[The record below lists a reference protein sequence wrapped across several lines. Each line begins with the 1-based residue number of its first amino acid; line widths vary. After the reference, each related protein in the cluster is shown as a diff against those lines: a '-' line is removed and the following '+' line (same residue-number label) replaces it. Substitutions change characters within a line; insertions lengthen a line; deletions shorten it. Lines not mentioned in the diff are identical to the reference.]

1 MRNNSPFYTGDRGRR
16 LSFWLVMLIAVASA
30 LGALPHAALASPLV
44 GFVGEV
50 TATDNT
56 QEILKIIFD
65 EPLVVNVVTDSELM
79 GSFETDTNVME
90 DQTTGGRYIEAA
102 QYFALSGGA
111 GAITE
116 RGSFPQADPPIFK
129 NSRVFLKKLGG
140 SVEMTGDEMRKVKG
154 GEGAYINYM
163 ERALPDLVTRLVNG
177 IDRMYIGYG
186 AAAKARVQ
194 SISAYNSPGAGQF
207 TTVVDRTMGIDG
219 WEDPWLQFL
228 EQERD
233 VFASSLAA
241 PITVR
246 NPGVDQSALLNNIDP
261 DTNTLTW
268 TGSQALHDAIQ
279 AGDYL
284 ADGDKGRSSFP
295 AGSPAVTL
303 EISGLLAAVDDG
315 GLVSTYMN
323 IPRSGNRLWQ
333 GQIINGAAGP
343 FGGVLTETLL
353 NFADRQSR
361 KRGGGKVDLIVTS
374 DSGYDSYWD
383 SLKGD
388 RFFRG
393 SQEYVGGR
401 SNGLPIILGDRTIN
415 LKVARKLP
423 PQVTFGL
430 QTSTFKR
437 FSLGSWEWIDIT
449 GSIWKQI
456 VDAQGFSDMYA
467 AFGCMYEEL
476 FCNAPAKN
484 WRIDGLS
491 NNP

>member
-1 MRNNSPFYTGDRGRR
+1 MNRRR
-16 LSFWLVMLIAVASA
+16 LNFLLMVTLAFVACLTGVHHVA
-30 LGALPHAALASPLV
+30 FAAPM
-44 GFVGEV
+44 GFAVGEA
-50 TATDNT
+50 TDTDNT
-56 QEILKIIFD
+56 NEILKIIFD

-79 GSFETDTNVME
+79 GAFETDTNVME

-111 GAITE
+111 GAVTQ
-116 RGSFPQADPPIFK
+116 RGTFPQVDPPVFK

-154 GEGAYINYM
+154 GVGAYINYM

-186 AAAKARVQ
+186 AAAKARIATGG
-194 SISAYNSPGAGQF
+194 ISAYNSPAAGQF
-207 TTVVDRTMGIDG
+207 TTIVDRTLGLDG
-219 WEDPWLQFL
+219 WQDPWLQFL

-233 VFASSLAA
+233 VFAASLSA

-246 NPGVDQSALLNNIDP
+246 NAGPDQSALLKNIDP

-268 TGSQALHDAIQ
+268 EGSQSLRDSLA
-279 AGDYL
+279 AGDYI
-284 ADGDKGRSSFP
+284 ADGDRGRSSFP
-295 AGSPAVTL
+295 DGDPAVTL

-315 GLVSTYMN
+315 GLVETYMN
-323 IPRSGNRLWQ
+323 IPRTGNRLWQ
-333 GQIINGAAGP
+333 GQIINGAAAP
-343 FGGVLTETLL
+343 FGGVLTENLL
-353 NFADRQSR
+353 NYADRQSR
-361 KRGGGKVDLIVTS
+361 KRGAGKVDLIVTS

-388 RFFRG
+388 RVFRG

-401 SNGLPIILGDRTIN
+401 NNGLPMILGDRTIN
-415 LKVARKLP
+415 LKIARKLP

-449 GSIWKQI
+449 GSIWRQLT
-456 VDAQGFSDMYA
+456 DAAGFYDIYA

-484 WRIDGLS
+484 WRVDGLS